1 MWNFIKEKINFFYH
15 NSVIRY
21 AFFGGLTTLV
31 NMLAYFLLTQFTP
44 LGRTEESQAV
54 ANTMA
59 VFISIVFAFV
69 TNSKYVFESEA
80 EGFLAHFKEFVKFTG
95 ARLSTLFIDVGGVYL
110 FVKVWH
116 FNDMI
121 VKLVLQFVV
130 IVLNYFFSKF
140 LVFVKKDRKEP
151 ESRQASSGRSGA

>member
-1 MWNFIKEKINFFYH
+1 MWNFIKEKVDYFYH

-31 NMLAYFLLTQFTP
+31 NMVMYFLLTHFTP
-44 LGRTEESQAV
+44 LGNTEELQAV
-54 ANTMA
+54 ANTIS

-80 EGFLAHFKEFVKFTG
+80 RGFKAHMNEFVKFTG
-95 ARLSTLFIDVGGVYL
+95 ARLSTMFIDVGGVYL
-110 FVKVWH
+110 FVKVWG
-116 FNDMI
+116 FNDMV
-121 VKLVLQFVV
+121 VKLILQFVV

-140 LVFVKKDRKEP
+140 LVFVKKEKVR
-151 ESRQASSGRSGA
+151 A

>member
-1 MWNFIKEKINFFYH
+1 MNRKYGKDSNDRGTFRDMKEKIIALYH

-31 NMLAYFLLTQFTP
+31 NMAAYFLLAHFTP
-44 LGRTEESQAV
+44 LGATEELQAV
-54 ANTMA
+54 ANTIA

-69 TNSKYVFESEA
+69 TNSKFVFESEA
-80 EGFLAHFKEFVKFTG
+80 EGFRSHFYEFVKFTG
-95 ARLSTLFIDVGGVYL
+95 ARLSTLAIDVGGVYL

-116 FNDMI
+116 MNDMI

-140 LVFVKKDRKEP
+140 LVFVKKK
-151 ESRQASSGRSGA
+151 